1 MIWDGQDP
9 QDRAGEGGGWPRDQR
24 THWGTRGDLIFFP
37 VQDRSCFSTE
47 ILSNVIPEEPRRT
60 PLTNTLPNP
69 TRPSWIN
76 CAGRFPVQPSLLM
89 SGWQL
94 AEQGSACV
102 DQIRPCLT
110 RLAQKNEKVWTGL
123 PLLDNFKKRSNNPV
137 LKFPLDVISTV

>member
-1 MIWDGQDP
+1 MDRIRRTGLEREEDGQETKGPKDP
-9 QDRAGEGGGWPRDQR
+9 LREQGVSD
-24 THWGTRGDLIFFP
+24 FFF
-37 VQDRSCFSTE
+37 RSRIVVVFQETE
-47 ILSNVIPEEPRRT
+47 ILSNVIPEETRRT

-69 TRPSWIN
+69 TRPRWIN

-110 RLAQKNEKVWTGL
+110 RATRPEKMR
-123 PLLDNFKKRSNNPV
+123 NFEPASHCWIISKRYRTTQ
-137 LKFPLDVISTV
+137 F